1 MTAGGAYSL
10 RRRLLAFLLI
20 PLCTIG
26 VFALID
32 ADRSARDTANEAFDR
47 VLSGSALAIAE
58 RVFVNDDGRLDVD
71 IPYVALDMLTSAAQ
85 DRVFYRVETTDGAFI
100 TGYEQLV
107 VPEDDDAGGERFSYS
122 DATFRGAPIRIAAY
136 RGAASTGERTI
147 SYRVAIAETTN
158 ARDRLSREILLR
170 AALRQALLIAAA
182 ATIVWIAVTRSL
194 IPLGRLQAAIGRR
207 SPDDLRPIAHDVPS
221 EVTGLVGT
229 INGFM
234 TRLDQALIALRHFT
248 GNASHQLRTPL
259 AIIRTQLALA
269 GRSEN
274 LADAR
279 AALRDCDQAIVDVE
293 RTLSQLLLLARVD
306 ETSSASL
313 ADRTADLT
321 EIARTASEAA
331 VIEAARAGFDLGFEG
346 DAQVPCR
353 ADPVLL
359 RELVGNLIDNAI
371 KHAAGGGV
379 ITVRARRQGAA
390 AVLEVEDDG
399 CGIPPGLR
407 ATVSDRF
414 VSGGAGTAAHSGLG
428 LAIVGEIARLFGG
441 DMTLVPGPA
450 GAGLT
455 VAVRLRTV

>member
-32 ADRSARDTANEAFDR
+32 ADRSARDTANEVFDR

-58 RVFVNDDGRLDVD
+58 RVFVNDDGKLDVD

-85 DRVFYRVETTDGAFI
+85 DRVFYRVETTDGDFI

-107 VPEDDDAGGERFSYS
+107 VPEADDAGEDRFSYS

-170 AALRQALLIAAA
+170 TALRQALLIAAA
-182 ATIVWIAVTRSL
+182 AVIVWIAVTRSL
-194 IPLGRLQAAIGRR
+194 VPLGRLQAAIGRR
-207 SPDDLRPIAHDVPS
+207 SPDDLHPIEHDVPS

-234 TRLDQALIALRHFT
+234 TRLDQALTALRHFT

-279 AALRDCDQAIVDVE
+279 AALRDCDQAVVDVE

-321 EIARTASEAA
+321 EVARAACEAS
-331 VIEAARAGFDLGFEG
+331 VIEAAQAGFDLGFEG
-346 DAQVPCR
+346 DAPVLCK
-353 ADPVLL
+353 ADALLL

-371 KHAAGGGV
+371 KHASGGNA
-379 ITVRARRQGAA
+379 ITVRARQNGARA
-390 AVLEVEDDG
+390 ILEVEDNG
-399 CGIPPGLR
+399 CGIPPDLR

-414 VSGGAGTAAHSGLG
+414 VSSASETSAHSGLG
-428 LAIVGEIARLFGG
+428 LAIVNEIARLFGG
-441 DMTLVPGPA
+441 GMTLAPSPA
-450 GAGLT
+450 GPGLT
-455 VAVRLRTV
+455 VAVTLQCA